1 MTKNEI
7 IRELCNCNAR
17 CIERLSIVYHNRAS
31 GDIYVFDY
39 KRSCDS
45 SLDLCRELARVL
57 LSLYKLRKYVV
68 SIRVVYSCL
77 DFLEGPIRR
86 CYSYYNYNYVDTVS
100 DFIKTIKK

>member
-7 IRELCNCNAR
+7 IRDLTNCNAR
-17 CIERLSIVYHNRAS
+17 CIESLSIIYHNRVS
-31 GDIYVFDY
+31 GVTYVFDY

-45 SLDLCRELARVL
+45 SLDSRRELARVL

-68 SIRVVYSCL
+68 VINVVYFCL
-77 DFLEGPIRR
+77 DNVDGPVRR
-86 CYSYYNYNYVDTVS
+86 SWSPFNYVRSVS